1 VVLAFVAGG
10 GVMGCGA
17 GGMASGQVRHMASS
31 RPAVQGGEDGH
42 LAVSSVPRQ
51 RRVGSRIL
59 GFERER
65 FKAANVAGAF
75 GPRRGHLAAL
85 DAELCRWPG
94 LLCGLVERDGL
105 RVLRVVR
112 EGAASRAVEVSCRE
126 ETGGWVFTWA
136 DSDEA
141 LGPVTDPEAVADRVT
156 AALTERVVR

>member
-31 RPAVQGGEDGH
+31 RPTVQGGEDGH
-42 LAVSSVPRQ
+42 LAVSPALLQ
-51 RRVGSRIL
+51 RRVGSGTL

-65 FKAANVAGAF
+65 FKAANVAGTF

-85 DAELCRWPG
+85 DAELCRRPG

-105 RVLRVVR
+105 RVLRVMR
-112 EGAASRAVEVSCRE
+112 QGAASHAVEVSCRE
-126 ETGGWVFTWA
+126 EAGGWVFTWA
-136 DSDEA
+136 DTGGEI
-141 LGPVTDPEAVADRVT
+141 GPVSDPEAVADRVT
-156 AALTERVVR
+156 AALTGRVVR